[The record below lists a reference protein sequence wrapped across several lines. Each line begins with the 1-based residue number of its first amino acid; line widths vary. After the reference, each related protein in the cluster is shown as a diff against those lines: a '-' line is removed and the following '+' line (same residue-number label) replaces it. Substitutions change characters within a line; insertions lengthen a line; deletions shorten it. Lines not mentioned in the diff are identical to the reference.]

1 MPHGYLWIHL
11 PQPSL
16 APMLCD
22 RLIIRPSRPED
33 QSAILSLER
42 KAFGRAQEAR
52 LVDQLIPA
60 PQYTISLVAECD
72 GQIIGHVLLTE
83 IGAPVKALAL
93 APLAVSSDYREMQVG
108 SALVRAAIE
117 TAKAGGFDAIFVLG
131 DVLYYERFGF
141 SGKLADPFSVR
152 WQGRHFM
159 ALELRDGVLKGRR
172 GKLEYPEPFLQ

>member
-1 MPHGYLWIHL
+1 
-11 PQPSL
+11 
-16 APMLCD
+16 MLCD
-22 RLIIRPSRPED
+22 RVTIRPSRPED
-33 QSAILSLER
+33 QAGILSVER
-42 KAFGRAQEAR
+42 KAFGRKQEAR

-60 PQYTISLVAECD
+60 PQYTISLIAECD
-72 GQIIGHVLLTE
+72 GRIIGHVLLTE

-93 APLAVSSDYREMQVG
+93 APLAVLAEFREMQVG
-108 SALVRAAIE
+108 SRLVRIAIE
-117 TAKAGGFDAIFVLG
+117 TAKTDEYEAIFVLG

-159 ALELRDGVLKGRR
+159 ALELQDGSLKGRR

>member
-1 MPHGYLWIHL
+1 
-11 PQPSL
+11 
-16 APMLCD
+16 MLCD
-22 RLIIRPSRPED
+22 RVTIRPSRPED
-33 QSAILSLER
+33 QAGILSVER
-42 KAFGRAQEAR
+42 KAFGRKQEAR

-60 PQYTISLVAECD
+60 PQYTISLIAECD
-72 GQIIGHVLLTE
+72 GRIIGHVLLTE

-93 APLAVSSDYREMQVG
+93 APLAVLAEFREMQVG
-108 SALVRAAIE
+108 SRLVRTAIE
-117 TAKAGGFDAIFVLG
+117 TAKTDGYEAIFVLG

-159 ALELRDGVLKGRR
+159 ALELKDGSLKGRR